1 MKWSLHPALMA
12 QVWLILS
19 RASVDLLAS
28 RDNTKCPLWF
38 GVAVGT
44 GSVAG
49 RGRPSAQ
56 PMASRTALR
65 SPAGSPLSPTP
76 GRSGRREA
84 QDLHSGT
91 RGSQDQ
97 LESSPSQ
104 SGYAAPWPVPLRQ
117 DALSQA
123 GGQIMRPHPQRLPTL
138 GMADARM
145 RWEADG
151 FSPGVV
157 ETMMQNWAPSTMA
170 NYDPKWAHFKRWCC
184 DMQRDPFTCPLP
196 RCSDTS
202 NTRSRKVLCPL
213 Q

>member
-1 MKWSLHPALMA
+1 MDALA
-12 QVWLILS
+12 HSPWPPGLLYAVPPVPPFLPLLDGVVEEKRRIFIVAPEAPKTSWNP
-19 RASVDLLAS
+19 LLAS
-28 RDNTKCPLWF
+28 LDM
-38 GVAVGT
+38 
-44 GSVAG
+44 
-49 RGRPSAQ
+49 Q
-56 PMASRTALR
+56 P
-65 SPAGSPLSPTP
+65 
-76 GRSGRREA
+76 
-84 QDLHSGT
+84 
-91 RGSQDQ
+91 
-97 LESSPSQ
+97 
-104 SGYAAPWPVPLRQ
+104 PWPVPLRQ

>member
-1 MKWSLHPALMA
+1 MEWSLHPALMA

-76 GRSGRREA
+76 GRSDRREA
-84 QDLHSGT
+84 QDHHGGT

-104 SGYAAPWPVPLRQ
+104 SGYVAP
-117 DALSQA
+117 
-123 GGQIMRPHPQRLPTL
+123 
-138 GMADARM
+138 MARAPAPGRTITGRRTDHAPPSS
-145 RWEADG
+145 EAPD
-151 FSPGVV
+151 
-157 ETMMQNWAPSTMA
+157 
-170 NYDPKWAHFKRWCC
+170 
-184 DMQRDPFTCPLP
+184 
-196 RCSDTS
+196 
-202 NTRSRKVLCPL
+202 SRYG
-213 Q
+213 